1 MVPIGPGAR
10 ARAAQRD
17 LEGGMP
23 PAADAFWS
31 EDSAALHDAV
41 QAPSGVSHTHRAPPA
56 GLVPPV
62 AGLHVP
68 GLARLPRLT
77 SLPGGRRVSRWWGLA
92 ALASAAVL
100 AVAVIGS
107 AEGPTSHPRA
117 GDSSASHSFVAAHAS
132 SSSPAISAD
141 AARAKFKSQ
150 VTTPRHR
157 ARGQHARGHARA
169 RAHPARAVHHRTV
182 HHSAPSSA
190 STVTQEASATPAPQT
205 TEQSSPP
212 TTSTT
217 PATSTAST
225 VASAGSKP
233 ARTPAGPTQLGR
245 ITGGCTPK
253 CP

>member
-1 MVPIGPGAR
+1 VPIGPAAR

-17 LEGGMP
+17 LDGAMP

-41 QAPSGVSHTHRAPPA
+41 QAPPGVSRTHLKPPT

-62 AGLHVP
+62 AGLRVP
-68 GLARLPRLT
+68 GLGRLPRLT
-77 SLPGGRRVSRWWGLA
+77 SLPAGGRVSRWWGLA

-107 AEGPTSHPRA
+107 AEGPTSNPRA
-117 GDSSASHSFVAAHAS
+117 GNSSASHSVVAAHAS

-141 AARAKFKSQ
+141 AARAKFNSQ
-150 VTTPRHR
+150 VTTPHHR
-157 ARGQHARGHARA
+157 APGQHARGHARA
-169 RAHPARAVHHRTV
+169 RAHPARAAHHRTAV

-190 STVTQEASATPAPQT
+190 STVTQEASATPPPQT

-245 ITGGCTPK
+245 ISGGCTPK